1 MEAAFLFGLIRIKI
15 VLLQTDK
22 FQFMIIQKTRE
33 EIELMRESALLV
45 SKTLGMIAAEIK
57 PGITTLHLDKLA
69 EEFIRDHDAVPGFLG
84 LYGCPSSILTS
95 VNDQVVH
102 GLPTNTII
110 EEGDI
115 VSVDCGVLKN
125 EYYGDHA
132 YTFEI
137 GDVAPETKKLLQ
149 ITKES
154 LYVGIREFKM
164 GNRVEDVGN
173 AIQKYTEAHGY
184 GVVRELVGHG
194 LGKKMHEDPEMPNY
208 GKRGRGKLFVEG
220 MVVAIEPMINL
231 GTKNIKQLKD
241 GWTIVTAD
249 RKPSAH
255 FEHDVALVNGK
266 PELLSTFSYIYKA
279 LGIESN
285 EENEFR
291 SQPLVLS

>member
-1 MEAAFLFGLIRIKI
+1 MYFCSRKILI
-15 VLLQTDK
+15 
-22 FQFMIIQKTRE
+22 MIIQKTRE
-33 EIELMRESALLV
+33 EIELMRQSALIV
-45 SKTLGMIAAEIK
+45 SKTLGMIATEIK
-57 PGITTLHLDKLA
+57 PGVTTLHLDKLA
-69 EEFIRDHDAVPGFLG
+69 EQFIRDHGAVPGFLG
-84 LYGCPSSILTS
+84 LYDCPSTLLTS
-95 VNDQVVH
+95 VNEQVVH
-102 GLPTNTII
+102 GLPTNRPI

-115 VSVDCGVLKN
+115 VSVDCGAILN

-137 GDVAPETKKLLQ
+137 GEVAEETKKLLKV
-149 ITKES
+149 TKES
-154 LYVGIREFKM
+154 LYVGIREFKA
-164 GNRVEDVGN
+164 GNRVEDVGS
-173 AIQKYTEAHGY
+173 AIQKYTESFGY

-220 MVVAIEPMINL
+220 MVVAIEPMINM

-255 FEHDVALVNGK
+255 FEHDVALVDGK
-266 PELLSTFSYIYKA
+266 PELLSTYAYIYKA
-279 LGIESN
+279 LGIESD

-291 SQPLVLS
+291 KQPLVL